1 MDLLNLR
8 SFETL
13 SPFEIKDE
21 LIKLAKKTSRTT
33 QSAFLNAGRGNP
45 NWVATTP
52 REAFFLLGQF
62 AMTESKRVMDHP
74 AGLGGMPQA
83 EGIARRLQGW
93 LQKHADMPGA
103 EFLTSMLQFAIKK
116 FGFEGDAFVHELVDS
131 IIGDNY
137 PVPDRMLVHNERI
150 VQEYLRWA
158 MCGQPQPAGKF
169 DLYAVEG
176 GTAAM
181 CYIFKSLK
189 ANRLLQPGD
198 SIALG
203 TPIFTPYLEMTH
215 LEDYDLKMVQIKA
228 PQENRFQYT
237 DEELKKLEDPKIKAF
252 FIVNPGNPIGMAMSK
267 ETIAKIAHLV
277 KTKRPDLMLLTDDV
291 YGTFV
296 DDFRS
301 LLGELPHNT
310 IGVYSYSKYFGCT
323 GWRLGVIAVHED
335 NIFDKMIANLPEAQL
350 KALDKRYGPLT
361 LEPRKLKFIDR
372 IVADSRDI
380 ALNHTAGLSLPQQVM
395 MSLFSLCE
403 MMDAEKHYQAACK
416 EIVQKRF
423 HKLVEAMGLQLSPN
437 PNYDAYYGLIDFE
450 FWARKNIGEEAVE
463 YLKSHVH
470 PLDLAF
476 RLAEAHGI
484 VLLNGG
490 GFDAPDWSLR
500 VSLANLP
507 DDAYEDIGRGV
518 RTVARGYRD
527 AFEAAKAAPRS
538 PDRSKTRTA
547 KEPARETRK
556 EPAH

>member
-1 MDLLNLR
+1 MADIMTLKK
-8 SFETL
+8 FEAL
-13 SPFEIKDE
+13 GPFEIKNE
-21 LIKLAKKTSRTT
+21 LINLAKATSKTA
-33 QSAFLNAGRGNP
+33 QSAFLDAGRGNP

-52 REAFFLLGQF
+52 REGFFLLGQF
-62 AMTESKRVMDHP
+62 AITESKRTMEESP
-74 AGLGGMPQA
+74 GIGGMPQA
-83 EGIARRLQGW
+83 KGIAARLDAW
-93 LQKHADMPGA
+93 LAKHMDMPGA
-103 EFLTSMLQFAIKK
+103 DVLPSMVKFAIKT
-116 FGFEGDAFVHELVDS
+116 FGFDPDAFVHELVDS
-131 IIGDNY
+131 IIGDRY

-150 VQEYLRWA
+150 VHEYLMWA
-158 MCGQPQPAGKF
+158 MCGKPRPSGKF

-189 ANRLLQPGD
+189 ANRLLFPGD

-215 LEDYDLKMVQIKA
+215 LEDYDLKMVPIRA

-237 DEELKKLEDPKIKAF
+237 EEEIKKLEDPKIKAF
-252 FIVNPGNPIGMAMSK
+252 FIVNPGNPSGMGMSR
-267 ETIAKIAHLV
+267 ETIAMIVKLV

-323 GWRLGVIAVHED
+323 GWRLGVIAIHEN
-335 NIFDKMIANLPEAQL
+335 NIFDNMIAKLPDQHV
-350 KALDKRYGPLT
+350 KALDKRYGPIT
-361 LEPRKLKFIDR
+361 LEPRKFKFIDR

-380 ALNHTAGLSLPQQVM
+380 GLNHTAGLSLPQQVM
-395 MSLFSLCE
+395 MTMFSLYE
-403 MMDAEKHYQAACK
+403 LMDEKKDYQKACMD
-416 EIVQKRF
+416 IVHRRF
-423 HKLVEAMGLQLSPN
+423 KALIESMALELNPN

-450 FWARKNIGEEAVE
+450 FWARKNIGDEAVE
-463 YLKSHVH
+463 YLKKHVH

-476 RLAEAHGI
+476 RLAEAYGI

-490 GFDAPDWSLR
+490 GFEAPNWSLR

-507 DDAYEDIGRGV
+507 DEAYEEIGRGV
-518 RTVARGYRD
+518 RLIARGYRD
-527 AFEAAKAAPRS
+527 MYEASNLVPAK
-538 PDRSKTRTA
+538 
-547 KEPARETRK
+547 
-556 EPAH
+556 

>member
-1 MDLLNLR
+1 MADALTLR
-8 SFETL
+8 KFETL

-21 LIKLAKKTSRTT
+21 LIKLAKKTSRTS

-45 NWVATTP
+45 NWIATTP
-52 REAFFLLGQF
+52 REGFFLLGQF
-62 AMTESKRVMDHP
+62 AITESKRVMEHP
-74 AGLGGMPQA
+74 AGLGGMPEA
-83 EGIARRLQGW
+83 RGIANRLAAW
-93 LQKHADMPGA
+93 LSQHKEMPGS
-103 EFLTSMLQFAIKK
+103 EFLAALVPFAVRM
-116 FGFEGDAFVHELVDS
+116 FGFQPDAFVHELVDS

-150 VQEYLRWA
+150 THEYLQWA
-158 MCGQPQPAGKF
+158 MCGSPHPKGKF

-189 ANRLLQPGD
+189 ANRLLKPGD
-198 SIALG
+198 TIALG
-203 TPIFTPYLEMTH
+203 TPIFTPYIEMTH
-215 LEDYDLKMVQIKA
+215 LEDYALNVVNIQA
-228 PQENRFQYT
+228 TQENKFQFT
-237 DEELKKLEDPKIKAF
+237 DAELKKLENPTIKAF
-252 FIVNPGNPIGMAMSK
+252 FLVNPGNPTGVALSK
-267 ETIAKIAHLV
+267 ETIGKLANLV

-296 DDFRS
+296 HDFRS

-335 NIFDKMIANLPEAQL
+335 NLYDKMIAKLPEGEL
-350 KALDKRYGPLT
+350 KALDKRYLPIT

-372 IVADSRDI
+372 IVADSRDV

-395 MSLFSLCE
+395 MSLFSLSE
-403 MMDAEKHYQAACK
+403 MMDAAKAYQAACM
-416 EIVQKRF
+416 EIVHRRAQ
-423 HKLVEAMGLQLSPN
+423 AMIEGLGIDAQPGAL
-437 PNYDAYYGLIDFE
+437 YDAYYGLIDFE
-450 FWARKNIGEEAVE
+450 FWARKNIGAEAVE
-463 YLKSHVH
+463 YLKKNVH

-476 RLAEAHGI
+476 RLAEQHGI

-507 DDAYEDIGRGV
+507 DDVYDDIGRGV
-518 RTVARGYRD
+518 RSIARGYRD
-527 AFEAAKAAPRS
+527 AYEASKRAPKS
-538 PDRSKTRTA
+538 
-547 KEPARETRK
+547 
-556 EPAH
+556 

>member
-1 MDLLNLR
+1 MADILTLR
-8 SFETL
+8 KFEAL

-21 LIKLAKKTSRTT
+21 LINLAKGTSKRT

-45 NWVATTP
+45 NWVSTVP
-52 REAFFLLGQF
+52 REGFFLLGQF
-62 AMTESKRVMDHP
+62 AITESKRVMEHP
-74 AGLGGMPQA
+74 AGIGGMPQPK
-83 EGIARRLQGW
+83 GIAGRFQAW
-93 LQKHADMPGA
+93 LAKHADMPGA
-103 EFLTSMLQFAIKK
+103 DFLSAMLPYAIEK
-116 FGFEGDAFVHELVDS
+116 FGFEADAFVHELVDS

-150 VQEYLRWA
+150 VHEYLMWA
-158 MCGQPQPAGKF
+158 MCGKPRPPGKF

-176 GTAAM
+176 CTAAM

-189 ANRLLQPGD
+189 ANRLLLPGD
-198 SIALG
+198 TIALG
-203 TPIFTPYLEMTH
+203 TPIFTPYTEMTH
-215 LEDYDLKMVQIKA
+215 LEDYALKVVQIKS

-237 DEELKKLEDPKIKAF
+237 DEEIKKLEDPNIKAF
-252 FIVNPGNPIGMAMSK
+252 FIVNPANPSGMGMSS
-267 ETIAKIAHLV
+267 ETVAKLTNLV

-296 DDFRS
+296 HGFRS

-335 NIFDKMIANLPEAQL
+335 NIFDKMIAKLPDAEL

-372 IVADSRDI
+372 IVADSRDV

-395 MSLFSLCE
+395 MSLFSLAE
-403 MMDAEKHYQAACK
+403 MMDEKKAYQAACM
-416 EIVQKRF
+416 EIVNRR
-423 HKLVEAMGLQLSPN
+423 LWTLLDGLGLADKLSPN

-450 FWARKNIGEEAVE
+450 FWARKNIGDEAVE
-463 YLKSHVH
+463 YLKKNVH

-476 RLAEAHGI
+476 RLAEDHGI

-490 GFDAPDWSLR
+490 GFDAPEWSLR
-500 VSLANLP
+500 ISLANLA
-507 DDAYEDIGRGV
+507 DDVYDDIGRGV
-518 RTVARGYRD
+518 RTIARGYRD
-527 AFEAAKAAPRS
+527 AYEAAESARKASSPR
-538 PDRSKTRTA
+538 
-547 KEPARETRK
+547 
-556 EPAH
+556 